1 MIARNVSKE
10 VRLLDKYRDIIRKTD
25 TIRSLGSVLEIQGN
39 VVLSRGP
46 EVRLG
51 ELCHIEVN
59 STIERFSPTG
69 KRAEESYILAEVVG
83 FRESTVILAPL
94 EKIVGVSAG
103 SRVVSTGNMPAVSL
117 TLLSPLVQDRR

>member
-59 STIERFSPTG
+59 STIERFTQTG
-69 KRAEESYILAEVVG
+69 KKTE
-83 FRESTVILAPL
+83 
-94 EKIVGVSAG
+94 
-103 SRVVSTGNMPAVSL
+103 
-117 TLLSPLVQDRR
+117 

>member
-10 VRLLDKYRDIIRKTD
+10 IRLLDKYRDIIRKTD

-39 VVLSRGP
+39 VVFSKGP

-59 STIERFSPTG
+59 STIERF
-69 KRAEESYILAEVVG
+69 LAH
-83 FRESTVILAPL
+83 R
-94 EKIVGVSAG
+94 
-103 SRVVSTGNMPAVSL
+103 
-117 TLLSPLVQDRR
+117 